1 MPARSKCPSLQQPHA
16 AAHRGRSPPTCL
28 RLPSGPERRALAAW
42 MPKRGCSGALLP
54 AQSSRCHRLW
64 PSRNASTGKTEYSAG
79 PRATL
84 TRDMAASDSF
94 VKSL

>member
-1 MPARSKCPSLQQPHA
+1 MPARLEGLVCSSPM
-16 AAHRGRSPPTCL
+16 RPPTVADAHPL
-28 RLPSGPERRALAAW
+28 VTASGPRGAFAVW
-42 MPKRGCSGALLP
+42 GPKRGCSDALLP
-54 AQSSRCHRLW
+54 AQSYQCHRLW

-94 VKSL
+94 AKSL